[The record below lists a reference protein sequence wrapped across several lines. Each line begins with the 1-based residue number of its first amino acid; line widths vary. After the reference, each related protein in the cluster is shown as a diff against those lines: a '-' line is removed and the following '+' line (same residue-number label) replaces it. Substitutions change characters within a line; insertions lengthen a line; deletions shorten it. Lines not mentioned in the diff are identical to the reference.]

1 MEGRSWRGRHG
12 FRPPKCSDRRAA
24 DLILPFDTVCHF
36 RSQSQSNLAKAGLQK
51 VLYFQQ
57 FSNDNQIRSNGA
69 KGRFMTLDQKVG
81 GFKPLRMHH
90 IINDLRTHPARQ
102 NTRVV

>member
-81 GFKPLRMHH
+81 GSSPSGCTTLSTTYEHTQYTKTLE
-90 IINDLRTHPARQ
+90 
-102 NTRVV
+102 